1 MINVS
6 NAFLDAIYNKDIR
19 SFIYGV
25 AVSLQDG
32 TFLSLN
38 NDAIYDGGV
47 CIEDSVSQ
55 DSELQ
60 LGSAIINKLTLR
72 LINFDG
78 RYDIYDFTDARISLT
93 IGLKINGAIES
104 FQRGVYIVTEQDYNN
119 SLLTLTC
126 LDNMSLFERPYT
138 ESMLQYPASLLQ
150 IVQDACTA
158 CGVIL
163 ATTDFPNCNAVIPVK
178 PNLQGTTFRDV
189 IAWAAQCAGC
199 FAKVDNHGLLEIKFY
214 DFNLLQSASDELLE
228 SWTEDIDL
236 ATESGDILITES
248 GDNIILDRAGFS
260 YFPYLY
266 AINTGYNDTTITGI
280 RVCVENPESTGADN
294 AILEYSSGTEE
305 YELLIENNWLI
316 TPQNAQ
322 EIADAVGSRLIGST
336 YRKAN
341 YTHLGDP
348 SVTAGDV
355 ACIKDGHGNLY
366 RTVVSST
373 TFTSGDRQNTV
384 SAGANPPRVPN
395 QPPQYSVAIR
405 VTQDG
410 DGRIT
415 QDGNI
420 RSSGTLSQ
428 NTNTRMLRSAPTS
441 SYNSVT
447 RFSDQTRQAIRQAKA
462 MEKLGGLYATDV
474 YSPGGGI
481 VHYLHN
487 KQHLSESNIQMV
499 VSDSG
504 VHVTDQGLSD
514 NPQWYGMEVDG
525 TFIASLLQTTGINAE
540 WIDAGAFRIY
550 DSDGA
555 VIFNADTDGKFDWR
569 MLHSSLTDNGFLRL
583 FGAYDDEE
591 SVGLVVS
598 KTLPTG
604 RRVEENTLKVGASGV
619 YIDGADADDYLYSY
633 ELDGENDKRL
643 YLDGYDSNGVEHTFM
658 VNTDTYTDDDSSSDP
673 GIWWDGN
680 CLTNPSVSAISAP
693 GTLSNF
699 TRGSNWTANISKS
712 GSVVVLDYYFDAR
725 FTATSDTAITLFTLS
740 SEFRPSHDINKMCI
754 TASGTRY
761 RLTINTSGNVQVSNQ
776 SGSSMSAVAYFGET
790 VTWVRSA

>member
-1 MINVS
+1 MIQVS
-6 NAFLDAIYNKDIR
+6 SAFLNEMYVNDVR
-19 SFIYGV
+19 SFIYNISI
-25 AVSLQDG
+25 SLADG
-32 TFLSLN
+32 TPLVATN
-38 NDAIYDGGV
+38 EDIYEGGV
-47 CIEDSVSQ
+47 SIEESVSEDSV
-55 DSELQ
+55 LQ
-60 LGSAIINKLTLR
+60 VGSAIVNKCTIVLT
-72 LINFDG
+72 NFDG
-78 RYDIYDFTDARISLT
+78 RFDYYDFMDARVSVS
-93 IGLKINGAIES
+93 IGLKINGTLES
-104 FQRGVYIVTEQDYNN
+104 FQRGTYIVIEQDFNN
-119 SLLTLTC
+119 SLLTLSC
-126 LDNMSLFERPYT
+126 LDNMSLFERPYS
-138 ESMLQYPASLLQ
+138 ESILTYPASMLD
-150 IVQDACTA
+150 IVKDACTA
-158 CGVIL
+158 CGVLL
-163 ATTDFPNCNAVIPVK
+163 ATEDFPNSVLVAPAA
-178 PNLQGTTFRDV
+178 PTQQGVTFRDV
-189 IAWAAQCAGC
+189 ISWVAQCCGC
-199 FAKVDNHGLLEIKFY
+199 NASIDNNGKLQIKYY
-214 DFNLLQSASDELLE
+214 DFLALDAFTDELLE
-228 SWTEDIDL
+228 DWTGDL
-236 ATESGDILITES
+236 DLTAENDAILITES
-248 GDNIILDRAGFS
+248 GENIILNIAGFNVFKS
-260 YFPYLY
+260 LY
-266 AINTGYNDTTITGI
+266 TINTAYNDTTITGV
-280 RVCVENPESTGADN
+280 RVIVENPESTSGEN
-294 AILEYSSGTEE
+294 AVLEYTSGSDA
-305 YELLIENNWLI
+305 YEIYIENNQLI
-316 TPQNAQ
+316 NTQNAQ
-322 EIADAVGSRLIGST
+322 EIADAVGSRLIGAS

-341 YTHLGDP
+341 FTHLGDP
-348 SVTAGDV
+348 TVTAGNV
-355 ACIKDGHGNLY
+355 AVIYDSHGNSY
-366 RTVVSST
+366 RVIISST
-373 TFTSGDRQNTV
+373 TFTAGDRQNSV
-384 SAGANPPRVPN
+384 SAGANPPRIPN
-395 QPPQYSVAIR
+395 QPPQYNVAIR

-410 DGRIT
+410 DGRAT
-415 QDGNI
+415 QDGDI
-420 RSSGTLSQ
+420 RSAGMIAQ
-428 NTNTRMLRSAPTS
+428 NNNNRMLRSAPVS
-441 SYNSVT
+441 SYAAVRRYSE
-447 RFSDQTRQAIRQAKA
+447 QTKQTIRQAQA

-487 KQHLSESNIQMV
+487 KQQLSESNIQMV

-525 TFIASLLQTTGINAE
+525 TFIANLLQTTGINAE

-555 VIFNADTDGKFDWR
+555 VIFNADTDGRFDWR

-633 ELDGENDKRL
+633 EIDGENDKRL
-643 YLDGYDSNGVEHTFM
+643 YLDGYDSNGAEHTFM
-658 VNTDTYTDDDSSSDP
+658 VNTDTYTDDSSSSDP

-761 RLTINTSGNVQVSNQ
+761 RLTIDTSGNVQVSNQ
-776 SGSSMSAVAYFGET
+776 SGASMSAVSYFGET